1 MRVLK
6 AGVIYFLLVFAVGWV
21 LGPIRELWAVP
32 HFGRMAAMLSEAVI
46 MLIAMIV
53 AARWV
58 IRRFDVPRKLPT
70 TILLGLIAIGL
81 LFPAEIAGVV
91 WVRALS
97 LREYLAGFAT
107 GPGIIS
113 LVMFLLFAA
122 MPTFVTRAGSVSQ
135 PNDTAEVEDLLETDH
150 RDSGHRYRF
159 KVRRAIAGSKSRP
172 SGSIGSRGCQGPLD
186 VGSGS
191 GQALRSGR
199 VLRSF
204 LRCVCTASEEVRG
217 AIWLALGHG
226 VDLRST
232 GRSLTG
238 RANAST
244 VAPVF
249 IW

>member
-97 LREYLAGFAT
+97 P
-107 GPGIIS
+107 PGVS
-113 LVMFLLFAA
+113 GGLCDR
-122 MPTFVTRAGSVSQ
+122 TR
-135 PNDTAEVEDLLETDH
+135 H
-150 RDSGHRYRF
+150 H
-159 KVRRAIAGSKSRP
+159 
-172 SGSIGSRGCQGPLD
+172 
-186 VGSGS
+186 
-191 GQALRSGR
+191 
-199 VLRSF
+199 
-204 LRCVCTASEEVRG
+204 
-217 AIWLALGHG
+217 
-226 VDLRST
+226 
-232 GRSLTG
+232 LTG
-238 RANAST
+238 HVPAFCSDADVCDAGWVSFP
-244 VAPVF
+244 A
-249 IW
+249 